1 VRRARER
8 GGGNGIQLGARQK
21 NEKTKRR
28 KDEKTK
34 TVTRLHAPPAPTRT
48 QMAAMSRGPPT
59 KPRPAKHTKGGT
71 VTTRKHRFESFSLR
85 IAKLKIEPVR
95 RGRSTIVDDAELD
108 AAFSYFKDSLVEWR
122 DLNTSEA
129 FTTFA
134 RQVAPLCESL
144 PQVLHHNDRILELL
158 VQYLEKG
165 DAWSAEPLLSLL
177 AHFAHDLGVRFE
189 KHFERAVKTVSQLAA
204 KHQDFQVI
212 ECSFNCLAWLFK
224 YLSRLLVPDLRP
236 VFDLMAPLLGK
247 EHQKPFVT
255 RFAAEALSFLVR
267 KAGAVYHRDK
277 NPLQLVV
284 RHASKELEP
293 LQGSGKDGE
302 FQQGLMSLFAD
313 SMRGVQR
320 GLHSSAAAVLQEMIL
335 QTYDKDHAALRNA
348 PLEPI
353 LIGVVTAVIHHS
365 DAQNFQPLLDIILSQ
380 IKKTSSDPTLAGLS
394 SRLIFV
400 LCGARHGARIDDWKS
415 VLDALGPLLDALSGS
430 DGIDAADR
438 QDLLSAAALVFQ
450 SCPLD
455 AAIAHVQILEA
466 LSRGVWEATFLP
478 FCNLFASLGPERF
491 QTLLLPYFKR
501 CATTHAYF
509 VLHLLIFRTD
519 LSPRRRTN
527 RSLNSAPCCPSF
539 TGATL

>member
-1 VRRARER
+1 
-8 GGGNGIQLGARQK
+8 
-21 NEKTKRR
+21 
-28 KDEKTK
+28 
-34 TVTRLHAPPAPTRT
+34 
-48 QMAAMSRGPPT
+48 MAAMSRGVPT

-108 AAFSYFKDSLVEWR
+108 AAYSYFKDSLVEWR

-144 PQVLHHNDRILELL
+144 PQVLHHNDRILDLL
-158 VQYLEKG
+158 VQYIEKG
-165 DAWSAEPLLSLL
+165 DTWSAEPLLSLM
-177 AHFAHDLGVRFE
+177 AHFAHDLGVKFE

-204 KHQDFQVI
+204 KHPDFEVI
-212 ECSFNCLAWLFK
+212 EWSFTCLAWLFK

-267 KAGAVYHRDK
+267 KAGAVYHRDT
-277 NPLQLVV
+277 NPLRLVLG
-284 RHASKELEP
+284 HISKELEP

-335 QTYDKDHAALRNA
+335 QTYDKIYAALRYA

-365 DAQNFQPLLDIILSQ
+365 DAQNFQPLLDIILSY
-380 IKKTSSDPTLAGLS
+380 IKKTSSDPALAGLS
-394 SRLIFV
+394 SRLIFIS
-400 LCGARHGARIDDWKS
+400 CGTRQGARVDSWKS
-415 VLDALGPLLDALSGS
+415 VLEALGPLLHALSAS
-430 DGIDAADR
+430 DGVYAADR
-438 QDLLSAAALVFQ
+438 QDLLSAVALVFQ

-455 AAIAHVQILEA
+455 TAIAHVQFLEA
-466 LSRGVWEATFLP
+466 LSRSVWEATFLP
-478 FCNLFASLGPERF
+478 FCNLFASLGAERF

-501 CATTHAYF
+501 CVTTNAYRG
-509 VLHLLIFRTD
+509 LYLLISQTD
-519 LSPRRRTN
+519 SSPRKRTN
-527 RSLNSAPCCPSF
+527 RCLNSAPYCHNF
-539 TGATL
+539 TGATP

>member
-1 VRRARER
+1 
-8 GGGNGIQLGARQK
+8 
-21 NEKTKRR
+21 
-28 KDEKTK
+28 
-34 TVTRLHAPPAPTRT
+34 
-48 QMAAMSRGPPT
+48 MAAMSRGPST

-71 VTTRKHRFESFSLR
+71 VTARKHRFESFSLR

-108 AAFSYFKDSLVEWR
+108 AAFSYFNDSLVEWR

-129 FTTFA
+129 FTAFA

-158 VQYLEKG
+158 VQYIEKG
-165 DAWSAEPLLSLL
+165 DTWSAEPLLSLM
-177 AHFAHDLGVRFE
+177 AHFAHDLGVKFE

-204 KHQDFQVI
+204 KHQDFEVI
-212 ECSFNCLAWLFK
+212 EWSFTCLAWLFK

-267 KAGAVYHRDK
+267 KAGAVYHKDK
-277 NPLQLVV
+277 APLQLVL
-284 RHASKELEP
+284 RHISKELES

-320 GLHSSAAAVLQEMIL
+320 GLHSSAAAILQEMVL
-335 QTYDKDHAALRNA
+335 QTYDKSHAALRNA
-348 PLEPI
+348 PIEPI
-353 LIGVVTAVIHHS
+353 LIGVLTAVIHHS
-365 DAQNFQPLLDIILSQ
+365 DAPNFQPLLDIILSE
-380 IKKTSSDPTLAGLS
+380 IKSTSSDPGLAGLS

-400 LCGARHGARIDDWKS
+400 SCGARQGARIDDWNS
-415 VLDALGPLLDALSGS
+415 VLETLGPLLNALSGS
-430 DGIDAADR
+430 DEIDPDDR
-438 QDLLSAAALVFQ
+438 QDLLSAVALVFQ
-450 SCPLD
+450 ACPLN
-455 AAIAHVQILEA
+455 AAIVHVQLLEA
-466 LSRGVWEATFLP
+466 LSRGVWEPTFLP
-478 FCNLFASLGPERF
+478 FCNLFASLGSERF

-501 CATTHAYF
+501 CVPTSAYHG
-509 VLHLLIFRTD
+509 LPLLISRTD
-519 LSPRRRTN
+519 LLLRKRTN
-527 RSLNSAPCCPSF
+527 RCPNSALCCPSS